1 MLFHAGALARM
12 NELGLLSRA
21 QRISSVSGGSIMS
34 GHLALC
40 WSALGKADAKG
51 TFANFKTIVVDPV
64 LTFSHEKID
73 VVDALTGLLPW
84 SSASD
89 QVAKSYDSGLF
100 HGKTLQDTPD
110 LPRFIFCATNLQTG
124 VLWRFSKPYEGDYV
138 IGRIDNPTTLVAQ
151 AVAASSAFPPVLS
164 PCVLHP
170 PAGSF
175 KDWPTGPILAASEIA
190 AYRSPVILCDG
201 GVYDNHGIEPIVK
214 SYLTNFV
221 SDGGA
226 PFERTA
232 AVQTDWISQLRR
244 ILDVTDNQVRALRRR
259 DLIARFIEGNKAAD
273 ETKLT
278 GRRADGG
285 LLGHR
290 HRSRKGESRQR
301 AALRSQSDPPTGP
314 GLDPSQRS
322 RRHHLEADRQLGL
335 CHLRPQPARQL
346 HRADERDRRRA
357 AAASVP
363 GGAAHGDVASA
374 RPCVG
379 TTCAPSDMA
388 KGNFAMLDFTSDVPA
403 DGLSATPTEH
413 AASNDRVLLDAYSN
427 AVIDVT
433 ERVGPAVVRV
443 ETGPKLRNARERGG
457 LGSGIVISP
466 DGLVLTNSHVVGT
479 SKEIRLRDSE
489 GVVTDARVLGVDP
502 DTDLALLRA
511 DAVRDLHYAALGNS
525 KSLRRGQLVV
535 AIGNPLGFESTVT
548 AGVVSALGRSIRS
561 VSGRTIE
568 DVIQT
573 DAALNPGNSG
583 GPLVSSNAEVV
594 GINTAI
600 INGAQGI
607 CFAVASNTAQF
618 VLAEIIRHGYVRRAY
633 IGVSGQTAPV
643 PRRHAVIA
651 GVENKMGALL
661 AQIEPEGP
669 AAQAGLLPG
678 DVVIK
683 LDGVDING
691 VDDLIRVLD
700 RDRIGRTL
708 AMDVLRL
715 GRLRAFD
722 IHPVERKPSA
732 RQNLAP

>member
-1 MLFHAGALARM
+1 
-12 NELGLLSRA
+12 
-21 QRISSVSGGSIMS
+21 
-34 GHLALC
+34 
-40 WSALGKADAKG
+40 
-51 TFANFKTIVVDPV
+51 
-64 LTFSHEKID
+64 
-73 VVDALTGLLPW
+73 
-84 SSASD
+84 
-89 QVAKSYDSGLF
+89 
-100 HGKTLQDTPD
+100 
-110 LPRFIFCATNLQTG
+110 
-124 VLWRFSKPYEGDYV
+124 
-138 IGRIDNPTTLVAQ
+138 
-151 AVAASSAFPPVLS
+151 
-164 PCVLHP
+164 
-170 PAGSF
+170 
-175 KDWPTGPILAASEIA
+175 
-190 AYRSPVILCDG
+190 
-201 GVYDNHGIEPIVK
+201 
-214 SYLTNFV
+214 
-221 SDGGA
+221 
-226 PFERTA
+226 
-232 AVQTDWISQLRR
+232 
-244 ILDVTDNQVRALRRR
+244 
-259 DLIARFIEGNKAAD
+259 
-273 ETKLT
+273 
-278 GRRADGG
+278 
-285 LLGHR
+285 
-290 HRSRKGESRQR
+290 
-301 AALRSQSDPPTGP
+301 
-314 GLDPSQRS
+314 
-322 RRHHLEADRQLGL
+322 
-335 CHLRPQPARQL
+335 
-346 HRADERDRRRA
+346 
-357 AAASVP
+357 
-363 GGAAHGDVASA
+363 
-374 RPCVG
+374 
-379 TTCAPSDMA
+379 MA
-388 KGNFAMLDFTSDVPA
+388 KGNFAMLDFASDVPA
-403 DGLSATPTEH
+403 DGLSAAPAEQ
-413 AASNDRVLLDAYSN
+413 AASNDQALLDAYSN
-427 AVIDVT
+427 AVIGVT

-443 ETGPKLRNARERGG
+443 ETGPKVRNTRERGG

-466 DGLVLTNSHVVGT
+466 DGLVLTNSHVVGS
-479 SKEIRLRDSE
+479 SKEIRLRDTE

-583 GPLVSSNAEVV
+583 GPLVSSNAEVI

-633 IGVSGQTAPV
+633 IGVSGQTAPI

-661 AQIEPEGP
+661 MQIEPDAP

-722 IHPVERKPSA
+722 IHPVERKPQA